1 MAVESAP
8 WQAHALG
15 GLIIVQEPLDLG
27 TRGQGSADS
36 PWHPL
41 RPCGSETTFSVDQ
54 TATLAGCKA
63 QVLSRYSWELQSFK
77 VSRTALANTLAT
89 SHLQLLKDKAAN
101 IGVKTS
107 LLRSQPRSPSRSDI
121 IETWFLREIEEGKYE
136 EVRFLRVKQPAFP
149 PTLLQQNLV
158 PHTR

>member
-54 TATLAGCKA
+54 TAVRHKSCHGIPGNYS
-63 QVLSRYSWELQSFK
+63 LSK
-77 VSRTALANTLAT
+77 
-89 SHLQLLKDKAAN
+89 
-101 IGVKTS
+101 
-107 LLRSQPRSPSRSDI
+107 
-121 IETWFLREIEEGKYE
+121 FLE
-136 EVRFLRVKQPAFP
+136 Q
-149 PTLLQQNLV
+149 
-158 PHTR
+158 H